1 MILLA
6 FLPLTV
12 GLYCILALALR
23 VPAFTAA
30 RAFTVKKDK
39 RACGNLLEDIVKK
52 LGPHLP
58 MDAVKENELQKLLDA
73 ACIQEAPRIYL
84 TRIYVKSALTLLLIP
99 VALPLHPIVCV
110 LPLVLCWFVYNHAME
125 ALKKS
130 GDKRKNEIEKEM
142 PRFVSYMANALKT
155 ERNIISCMDIYR
167 ANYQTPLTGELAI
180 TTADMRTGNAEAALQ
195 RLERRVNSPHVSQL
209 VRGLLSSMRG
219 NDMSTYFENLSYE
232 LTNVWEQRLRAQALR
247 KEPQIS
253 RMSYILFGLSL
264 LTVAVVLGV
273 SLFSASSIFGGL

>member
-1 MILLA
+1 MLLLA

-23 VPAFTAA
+23 VPAFSAA
-30 RAFTVKKDK
+30 RAFDLKEKKSY
-39 RACGNLLEDIVKK
+39 ASLLEDIAQK
-52 LGPHLP
+52 LGSRLP
-58 MDAVKENELQKLLDA
+58 IDTVKENEFQKLLDA
-73 ACIQEAPRIYL
+73 ASIKETPRVFLSRIYG
-84 TRIYVKSALTLLLIP
+84 KA
-99 VALPLHPIVCV
+99 ALPLLSVPFALFIHPVVCAF
-110 LPLVLCWFVYNHAME
+110 PLVLCWFIYNHAVE
-125 ALKKS
+125 DLKKS
-130 GDKRKNEIEKEM
+130 GDRRKNEIEKEM
-142 PRFVSYMANALKT
+142 PRFVSYMANTLKT
-155 ERNIISCMDIYR
+155 ERNVITCLDIYR
-167 ANYQTPLTGELAI
+167 ANYTTPLTQELAI

-195 RLERRVNSPHVSQL
+195 RLERRINSPHVSQL
-209 VRGLLSSMRG
+209 VRGLLASMRG

-273 SLFSASSIFGGL
+273 SLFSATSTFGGL